1 MPNEQVFNK
10 DTQDSGHSI
19 NEQDYKNLQAFA
31 TRTSQ
36 QLTEMVK
43 KVAETNPAELR
54 TFDEKLQK
62 KVIKDVYGYTDLEEL
77 EIAMPE
83 LFTDDSAKSKNKK
96 QKNEEDY
103 NEDENEILTLRKEF
117 ALHKKR
123 TEEREFNAE
132 LSKAIFE
139 ASLSNIDGIENK
151 IIEELKYISKELP
164 IEDRIKKA
172 ISLITAN
179 FWSGLDAYVL
189 LQGKTIK
196 KTEGQWQN
204 EEAFN
209 KKQALLRR
217 ALWLTPNKK

>member
-1 MPNEQVFNK
+1 MQNEQVSNEG
-10 DTQDSGHSI
+10 TQDSGHSI
-19 NEQDYKNLQAFA
+19 SEQDYKNLQAFA
-31 TRTSQ
+31 TRASQ
-36 QLTEMVK
+36 QLAEMAK

-96 QKNEEDY
+96 QKKEEEYD
-103 NEDENEILTLRKEF
+103 EDDNEILTLKKEF

-123 TEEREFNAE
+123 MEERELNVE
-132 LSKAIFE
+132 LVKAISE

-164 IEDRIKKA
+164 IENRIKKA

-179 FWSGLDAYVL
+179 SWSWLDAYIL

-196 KTEGQWQN
+196 KTEAQWQN